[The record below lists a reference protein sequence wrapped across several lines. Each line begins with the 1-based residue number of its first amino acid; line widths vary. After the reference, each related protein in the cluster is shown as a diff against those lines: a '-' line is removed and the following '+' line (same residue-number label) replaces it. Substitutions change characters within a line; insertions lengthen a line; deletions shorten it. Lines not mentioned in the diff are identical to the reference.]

1 MTAPPKAPKT
11 VCETTRERETFK
23 YDGSLLTSARFN
35 NDGLPIPSSELVTCS
50 DGTLTALAQLATC
63 QTGTARSLIS
73 LFDQT
78 HQYIVTEATPSL
90 PLIPSLPQSGH
101 GEELWLCGTAIPRAH
116 GVCDYTLC
124 TGDTDQFDQP
134 SDPSK
139 LPMVIVDDL
148 TADPRFMTRP
158 YCRPGSPAR
167 FYAAT
172 PITTRQGINIGVLC
186 VIHTEPVTDWTER
199 HSDLMRNLS
208 RIIMGHLEASRLK
221 SVQARNDRITRGL
234 GSFLE
239 GKLALASELSP
250 KKGGSLSAGH
260 DSHQDGDGTAKQ
272 QDPSLLEQVSES
284 NSRPDSKPENGRGG
298 PVLEVPH
305 DTSNDTRPI
314 EEPLYST
321 TNENKKRDPETIFS
335 RAANIIRE
343 SIDIEGCLFID
354 ASSKK
359 FSGVAPHQA
368 KETRQGSLAPSINH
382 GCISDDEDGEVS
394 MVKNLGP
401 PCEVIGFSSSGQPGT
416 HTSCTRSSP
425 QPLPQKFLEK
435 LLRRYP
441 KGHIFNFNANGELQ
455 RSDSPEDNVR
465 GWLARE
471 PDRQGATHERE
482 NPIQSSGVS
491 RNQQDATR
499 KRQKEGRILLDTF
512 PRARSIA
519 FVPIWDPKKERWS
532 VGAFAYTSTP
542 ARVFTLEGDLNYLR
556 AFGMLA
562 ATEKLRL
569 ETVMAD
575 KAKADA
581 LGSLSHELRSP
592 LHGIILG
599 VELLNDTNLNVVQ
612 ENLAHTIE
620 TCCRTLVDTV
630 DHLLDYSK
638 INNFIGKE
646 KLPRRDSGPRGLRP
660 DSDQSIEAGMLVL
673 YKDTRLDILVEEV
686 MESVYAG
693 FNFQHLSIAQL
704 SRKRGTGL
712 AHTDNTAMRR
722 LDSVRAMEDLGPTL
736 TQKGEVQVKF
746 GEITIVLVID
756 PSLSWTFHTQPG
768 ALRRIAMNLFGNA
781 LKYTHRGVIKVS
793 LDQVASESGS
803 NERLVN
809 LTVADTGVGIS
820 DDYLRN
826 GLYRAFS
833 QEDQLAPGTG
843 LGLSLVKQ
851 IVDQLRGHISV
862 TSQVGVGTTVLVSLP
877 LTQVVTRLEALP
889 EASEADD
896 TIQAQMRELHG
907 LRVQIVGF
915 NKQRASEEPSS
926 IDALGAHPLVQY
938 ICHDLL
944 HMQGNAEP
952 QTQQLI
958 PDVVIW
964 SEDSLPGP
972 VDADERL
979 AKIPGVVICTNE
991 LIAYQY
997 TTGSKNAGRLGIS
1010 EFISQPI
1017 GPLKLARTISLV
1029 LKRWTETQVN
1039 PITFSVTN
1047 PVNELRPLT
1056 PLSPPSL
1063 PPSLSRKESVDQS
1076 LGYFAC
1082 PELLLVDDNSINLKI
1097 LASYVHKIGRQYST
1111 ATNGQ
1116 EAVDAFHSNLGQYKC
1131 ILMDISMPVM
1141 DGFEATRQIRALEQ
1155 KNHMKPTLILALSGL
1170 ASEDAQKEA
1179 FSSGVDLFLTK
1190 PVRLKE
1196 LGAILK
1202 SKGILEE

>member
-1 MTAPPKAPKT
+1 
-11 VCETTRERETFK
+11 
-23 YDGSLLTSARFN
+23 
-35 NDGLPIPSSELVTCS
+35 
-50 DGTLTALAQLATC
+50 
-63 QTGTARSLIS
+63 
-73 LFDQT
+73 
-78 HQYIVTEATPSL
+78 
-90 PLIPSLPQSGH
+90 
-101 GEELWLCGTAIPRAH
+101 
-116 GVCDYTLC
+116 
-124 TGDTDQFDQP
+124 
-134 SDPSK
+134 
-139 LPMVIVDDL
+139 
-148 TADPRFMTRP
+148 
-158 YCRPGSPAR
+158 
-167 FYAAT
+167 
-172 PITTRQGINIGVLC
+172 
-186 VIHTEPVTDWTER
+186 
-199 HSDLMRNLS
+199 
-208 RIIMGHLEASRLK
+208 MGHLEASRLK
-221 SVQARNDRITRGL
+221 SVQARNERITRGI

-239 GKLALASELSP
+239 GKLALPSEVSP
-250 KKGGSLSAGH
+250 KKGGTLNAGH
-260 DSHQDGDGTAKQ
+260 DSLQDGDGTAKQ
-272 QDPSLLEQVSES
+272 QDPPLLEQMTES
-284 NSRPDSKPENGRGG
+284 DSSPDSKPDSKPEEGSGGR
-298 PVLEVPH
+298 VLEVSH

-314 EEPLYST
+314 EEPSYST
-321 TNENKKRDPETIFS
+321 TDENTKRDPETIFS

-354 ASSKK
+354 ASSQK
-359 FSGVAPHQA
+359 FSGGAPHQPN
-368 KETRQGSLAPSINH
+368 ESRRGSLAPSINC
-382 GCISDDEDGEVS
+382 GCISDDEDGVS
-394 MVKNLGP
+394 SVKFSGP
-401 PCEVIGFSSSGQPGT
+401 PCEVLGFSSSGQPGT
-416 HTSCTRSSP
+416 HAFSTRSSP
-425 QPLPQKFLEK
+425 KPLPQKFLEK

-455 RSDSPEDNVR
+455 RSDFPEDNVR
-465 GWLARE
+465 RWLARE
-471 PDRQGATHERE
+471 PDGQYATHECE
-482 NPIQSSGVS
+482 NPIKCNSLS
-491 RNQQDATR
+491 RNQQDRTR
-499 KRQKEGRILLDTF
+499 KRQKEGRILLETF
-512 PRARSIA
+512 PRARSVA

-542 ARVFTLEGDLNYLR
+542 ARIFSLEGDLNYLR

-612 ENLAHTIE
+612 ENLAHMVE
-620 TCCRTLVDTV
+620 TCCRTLADTV

-638 INNFIGKE
+638 INNFMGKE
-646 KLPRRDSGPRGLRP
+646 RIPRRDSGPRGLRP
-660 DSDQSIEAGMLVL
+660 DSDQSIEAGMQAL
-673 YKDTRLDILVEEV
+673 YKDTRFDILVEEV
-686 MESVYAG
+686 VESVYAG

-704 SRKRGTGL
+704 SRKRATGL
-712 AHTDNTAMRR
+712 GHTDNTAMRR

-746 GEITIVLVID
+746 GEVTIVLMID

-781 LKYTHRGVIKVS
+781 LKYTHRGVIMVS
-793 LDQVASESGS
+793 LDQASSESGG
-803 NERLVN
+803 NKRLVN
-809 LTVADTGVGIS
+809 LTVVDTGVGIS
-820 DDYLRN
+820 DDFLQN
-826 GLYRAFS
+826 GLYKAFS

-862 TSQVGVGTTVLVSLP
+862 TSQVGVGTTVVVSLP
-877 LTQVVTRLEALP
+877 LTQVVTRLEVLP
-889 EASEADD
+889 EPTEADD

-915 NKQRASEEPSS
+915 NKQRASGEPPS
-926 IDALGAHPLVQY
+926 IDTLRAHPLVQH

-944 HMQGNAEP
+944 HMQVNAEP

-972 VDADERL
+972 EDTDERL

-1047 PVNELRPLT
+1047 LVSEPRPLT
-1056 PLSPPSL
+1056 PQSSPNL

-1082 PELLLVDDNSINLKI
+1082 PELLLVDDNNINLKI
-1097 LASYVHKIGRQYST
+1097 LASYVHKVKRLYST

-1116 EAVDAFHSNLGQYKC
+1116 EAVDAFQANLGQYKC